1 MWGTTSVIG
10 PLQCRGGE
18 GVYMADGACGL
29 WVEHIMITS
38 KRGRGQ
44 WEGTLTS
51 REARR
56 KVRGVARVTGG
67 GGVQII
73 AIYRTWSCTK

>member
-1 MWGTTSVIG
+1 M
-10 PLQCRGGE
+10 
-18 GVYMADGACGL
+18 
-29 WVEHIMITS
+29 S

-56 KVRGVARVTGG
+56 KVRGAVRVSSESERVVGYNIYKIKTHCH
-67 GGVQII
+67 VQIDM
-73 AIYRTWSCTK
+73 